1 MNRRLKQAGGMRPAL
16 ALAVALG
23 LLAFASSAF
32 AYLDP
37 STGSMVVSAIVG
49 IFASIALAV
58 KTYWYRLKNLFK
70 ARSRDADRDAA
81 DPSQDNSRD
90 G

>member
-1 MNRRLKQAGGMRPAL
+1 MKQQKFHSRLVL
-16 ALAVALG
+16 FLLAVLTLTASPAAL
-23 LLAFASSAF
+23 

-49 IFASIALAV
+49 ISASIALAL
-58 KTYWYRLKNLFK
+58 KTYWYRIKGLFRRQEK
-70 ARSRDADRDAA
+70 EDTTG
-81 DPSQDNSRD
+81 QDGS

>member
-1 MNRRLKQAGGMRPAL
+1 MNTRKHNTRWFLLVAAVVLLTASPA
-16 ALAVALG
+16 
-23 LLAFASSAF
+23 AF

-58 KTYWYRLKNLFK
+58 KTYWYRIKALFRRDK
-70 ARSRDADRDAA
+70 EDRSATQDR
-81 DPSQDNSRD
+81 SE
-90 G
+90 